1 MKTKSFVLLAI
12 ALSILFIFAVPISL
26 FAQTATATLV
36 GRAFDQ
42 TNAALPG
49 VKITLT
55 QTATGQQRTVISDE
69 SGDYVF
75 LLLPASQYT
84 LTAEREGF
92 QKLIRREFD
101 LQVDQRASLDLPLQ
115 AGQITETVEIND
127 EASPLQTESASIG
140 TVIDQAKIVR
150 LPLNGREF
158 QQLALL
164 VPGAV
169 PAAQGSS
176 LSFRGGF
183 NVGGSR
189 ESANQFL
196 LDGADNNNS
205 SANQFTFRPSVDMIQ
220 EFKVQTNSYSAEFG
234 RGAGAQI
241 NIITKSGTNQYHG
254 NVFEFLRNSRFD
266 AKNFFDLPGQT
277 PPFKRNQFGGT
288 FGGPLPF
295 LNFGEGGKVFNS
307 GRDRT
312 FFFVSYEGLR
322 LRQGITRGAA
332 VPTADF
338 INGNFSALLNRAV
351 PIVIR
356 DPQTGQPFAGNIIPA
371 NRINP
376 IGQAV
381 ARFFL
386 LSK

>member
-12 ALSILFIFAVPISL
+12 ALTILFIFAVPISL

-36 GRAFDQ
+36 GRAVDQ

-55 QTATGQQRTVISDE
+55 QRATGQQRTVISDE

-75 LLLPASQYT
+75 LLLPAGQYT
-84 LTAEREGF
+84 LTAERDGF
-92 QKLIRREFD
+92 QKLVRREFD

-127 EASPLQTESASIG
+127 ETSPLQTESASIG
-140 TVIDQAKIVR
+140 TVIDGVKIVR

-189 ESANQFL
+189 KSANQFL

-234 RGAGAQI
+234 RGA
-241 NIITKSGTNQYHG
+241 
-254 NVFEFLRNSRFD
+254 
-266 AKNFFDLPGQT
+266 
-277 PPFKRNQFGGT
+277 
-288 FGGPLPF
+288 
-295 LNFGEGGKVFNS
+295 
-307 GRDRT
+307 
-312 FFFVSYEGLR
+312 
-322 LRQGITRGAA
+322 
-332 VPTADF
+332 
-338 INGNFSALLNRAV
+338 
-351 PIVIR
+351 IVEI
-356 DPQTGQPFAGNIIPA
+356 
-371 NRINP
+371 
-376 IGQAV
+376 
-381 ARFFL
+381 
-386 LSK
+386 